1 VGLGYDRRAHPMAA
15 TTPPALRRRVAVAAV
30 ALATLAGGALRF
42 YGLGTPS
49 LWLDEMIMYDVAT
62 RAEHNPWHAWITGF
76 EFENGPLYIASPLV
90 GIAATLA
97 GGSVAGVAAAWLF
110 AVAPFNVYYS
120 REGRPY
126 AILAL
131 LATLALLAFLA
142 RRRRTSLWLG
152 AAVALAAPY
161 LAVSAFQVLA
171 GTILTAGLCALAGL
185 RARPGPGDRPPL
197 PPFPPLP
204 PETDRRRWPRLA
216 ATGLA
221 GLALYALLYGRYPRG
236 PQIGHIPPRH
246 GQLLLDLLNTYAA
259 RALWRVG
266 GFSDLTWVYAA
277 AALAGLVFLLVR
289 DRVRAAALAGM
300 TVAIT
305 GLTWLGLQLSD
316 HFFTLRYFSPALP
329 PYLVLAGV
337 GIAALARGV
346 AWTIGRL
353 QRAPASWWVAPA
365 LGAAG
370 ALALVA
376 ANAGNAPAVPYEK
389 ADWRGAA
396 RFIAVHSR
404 PGEPVLAT
412 NSWTRTCLDFYLR
425 PQPRLGPIQEV
436 QGAVADADTLAARS
450 APCWIARGGYPM
462 RGDLRRWAR
471 RFSPAWSSRME
482 SIGVFHDP

>member
-1 VGLGYDRRAHPMAA
+1 MAA

-62 RAEHNPWHAWITGF
+62 RAEHNKWHAWITGF
-76 EFENGPLYIASPLV
+76 EFENGPLYIASLLAGRVVHGVEASDRLAAAIAGTLTIPLV

-236 PQIGHIPPRH
+236 PQIGHFP
-246 GQLLLDLLNTYAA
+246 
-259 RALWRVG
+259 
-266 GFSDLTWVYAA
+266 
-277 AALAGLVFLLVR
+277 
-289 DRVRAAALAGM
+289 
-300 TVAIT
+300 
-305 GLTWLGLQLSD
+305 
-316 HFFTLRYFSPALP
+316 
-329 PYLVLAGV
+329 
-337 GIAALARGV
+337 
-346 AWTIGRL
+346 
-353 QRAPASWWVAPA
+353 
-365 LGAAG
+365 
-370 ALALVA
+370 
-376 ANAGNAPAVPYEK
+376 
-389 ADWRGAA
+389 
-396 RFIAVHSR
+396 
-404 PGEPVLAT
+404 
-412 NSWTRTCLDFYLR
+412 
-425 PQPRLGPIQEV
+425 
-436 QGAVADADTLAARS
+436 
-450 APCWIARGGYPM
+450 
-462 RGDLRRWAR
+462 
-471 RFSPAWSSRME
+471 
-482 SIGVFHDP
+482 